1 MPLAYHS
8 LAVGEV
14 FGNNNK
20 TSSVSPAGCH
30 STVHWT
36 VSPQRGRQ
44 VRKEG

>member
-30 STVHWT
+30 L
-36 VSPQRGRQ
+36 PQRGRQ